1 MAQVKTKVIDL
12 HLYCCMLDQ
21 KWTIN
26 VTGRSPQIEID
37 LECFFSYSED
47 DDSI

>member
-1 MAQVKTKVIDL
+1 VAQVETKVIDL

-26 VTGRSPQIEID
+26 VSGETVEKVPKQI
-37 LECFFSYSED
+37 LG
-47 DDSI
+47 